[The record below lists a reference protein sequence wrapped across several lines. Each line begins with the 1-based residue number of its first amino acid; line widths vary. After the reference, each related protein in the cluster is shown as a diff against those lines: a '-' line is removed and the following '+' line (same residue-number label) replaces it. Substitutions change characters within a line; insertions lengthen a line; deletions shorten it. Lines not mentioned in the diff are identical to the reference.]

1 MLNIL
6 LTLKSKYYSN
16 LDIMNKSVKF
26 ITNIKTEKNDYLC
39 YKMHPASPKAKRT
52 RCVEYQGV

>member
-6 LTLKSKYYSN
+6 LTLKSKYSN
-16 LDIMNKSVKF
+16 LDITNKSVKF

-39 YKMHPASPKAKRT
+39 YKMHPASPKAK
-52 RCVEYQGV
+52 Y